1 MMVKILIS
9 FISTYKIMPESA
21 SPGQVG
27 SLRKIR
33 GYKKHELDLGEHNLK
48 SYRIRRM
55 DPKILKF
62 SENPYPSGYVQDEH
76 LRILGTIMKSSK
88 RLQKADLN
96 LRDCEKITQRGLK
109 QVQRGLRGLTWLRNL
124 TLDFSY
130 DQQILSKGMKGLAS
144 TLKSLSS
151 LQDVD
156 LRFGNCYLRNQ
167 QLFHL
172 KALKKLLLRSLKLDF
187 LSCYF
192 DDTGM
197 RQLGDTLKN
206 ITRLQKTD
214 IAFRDCRNITNKGV
228 DNFGLALKTLTCL
241 KMLNLDFGYCK
252 IDSVCKDWENSSSL
266 QSLALNFS
274 S

>member
-1 MMVKILIS
+1 MM
-9 FISTYKIMPESA
+9 IMPESA

-55 DPKILKF
+55 DAKILKF
-62 SENPYPSGYVQDEH
+62 SKNPYPNGHVEDKH
-76 LRILGTIMKSSK
+76 LRMLGTILKSSK

-96 LRDCEKITQRGLK
+96 LRDCQKITQRGLK

-130 DQQILSKGMKGLAS
+130 DKKLLKKGMNGLAS

-151 LQDVD
+151 LQDID
-156 LRFGNCYLRNQ
+156 LRFGGCYLQNQ

-172 KALKKLLLRSLKLDF
+172 KALKKLRLTSLRLNF

-197 RQLGDTLKN
+197 RHLGNTLKN
-206 ITRLQKTD
+206 ITRLQNID
-214 IAFRDCRNITNKGV
+214 IAFRGCSNITNTGV

-241 KMLNLDFGYCK
+241 NMLNLNFAHCQFY
-252 IDSVCKDWENSSSL
+252 SMFKDLELSSSL